1 MKEICRDLAA
11 EHESLDTLV
20 ADLDATGWNTMTP
33 FAGWRVKD
41 EISHVAYFD
50 DRARLAAV
58 DPEAFAQHLNEIM
71 KDLKGFIEQPLKPA
85 QSMSKTELLEWWR
98 QERNLLLEALKS
110 LDPKFRLP
118 WYGPTMSAKSFATA
132 RLMETWAHGQDV
144 VDALGAYRT
153 PSDRLRH
160 IVHLGVTTFGW
171 SFSNRKMDVPKNPVR
186 VELTSPSG
194 ELWAWGPDKAQDV
207 VRGSAEDFCLAV
219 CQRRHVADTD
229 IATEGDVA
237 AQWMLVAQAFAGPPA
252 TGPEPGR
259 FPKKKKG

>member
-1 MKEICRDLAA
+1 
-11 EHESLDTLV
+11 
-20 ADLDATGWNTMTP
+20 
-33 FAGWRVKD
+33 
-41 EISHVAYFD
+41 
-50 DRARLAAV
+50 
-58 DPEAFAQHLNEIM
+58 
-71 KDLKGFIEQPLKPA
+71 
-85 QSMSKTELLEWWR
+85 
-98 QERNLLLEALKS
+98 
-110 LDPKFRLP
+110 
-118 WYGPTMSAKSFATA
+118 
-132 RLMETWAHGQDV
+132 
-144 VDALGAYRT
+144 
-153 PSDRLRH
+153 
-160 IVHLGVTTFGW
+160 
-171 SFSNRKMDVPKNPVR
+171 RKMDVPKNPVR